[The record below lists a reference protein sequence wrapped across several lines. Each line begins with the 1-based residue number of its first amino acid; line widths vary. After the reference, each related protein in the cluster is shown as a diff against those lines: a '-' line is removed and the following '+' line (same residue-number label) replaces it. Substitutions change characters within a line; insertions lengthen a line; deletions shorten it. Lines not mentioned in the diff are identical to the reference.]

1 MDPSDWEL
9 TEVFGEVNN
18 NNAVDYME
26 SVKALTPFKMRALDE
41 KYY

>member
-9 TEVFGEVNN
+9 TGVFGEVNN

>member
-9 TEVFGEVNN
+9 TGVFGEVN

-41 KYY
+41 RYY